1 MDTKPKQSKSILKIS
16 IESGQADGHFGEHG
30 EQIIDDGV
38 QLSGLC
44 EVEKRDQEP
53 FLLAA
58 MNGKQKPGRNMIL
71 RVRPDERQYKDQ
83 VHRVSTKK
91 QTLKQLLDRC
101 TALKHPNAITVVFG

>member
-1 MDTKPKQSKSILKIS
+1 MDTDNKKSKSILKIS

-44 EVEKRDQEP
+44 EVAKRDEEP
-53 FLLAA
+53 FLLVA
-58 MNGKQKPGRNMIL
+58 MNGRKNPKRNMIL

-83 VHRVSTKK
+83 VHRVSTKN
-91 QTLKQLLDRC
+91 
-101 TALKHPNAITVVFG
+101 KH

>member
-1 MDTKPKQSKSILKIS
+1 MDTDQAQPKSILKIS

-30 EQIIDDGV
+30 EQIIDDGF

-44 EVEKRDQEP
+44 EVAKRDEEP

-58 MNGKQKPGRNMIL
+58 MNGRKNPGRNMIL

-83 VHRVSTKK
+83 VHRVSTNKK
-91 QTLKQLLDRC
+91 
-101 TALKHPNAITVVFG
+101 H